1 MSAAQ
6 PIIMKSATDADTT
19 AEALAAKPS
28 LVGAS
33 MAELTD
39 LVSTMGIEKFRAK
52 QLWQWIYNKGVTD
65 FSAMHTIN
73 KQTQALLDT
82 HVSIKRAAVS
92 KNAVSY
98 DATQKWLVK
107 FADGR
112 EVETVYIPD
121 HPRGTLCISSQVG
134 CTLACTFCHTGTQ
147 ALVRNLT
154 TAEIVTQM
162 LIARDTMGD
171 WGIRAKSV
179 DAASPEPA
187 KQRARQD
194 STSSSEANRKIT
206 NVVFMGMGEPLF
218 NFDHVVKA
226 CNILTDPDGI
236 GLSKRKVTVS
246 TSGVVPKIR
255 ELGEKTGV
263 NLAVS
268 LHAVR
273 DDLRDE
279 IVPINRKYKI
289 AELMEACR
297 DYVKIVPSRRI
308 MFEYVMLKGVNDSD
322 DDARALVKLLKGI
335 PSKVNLIPFN
345 PWPGSPY
352 ECSSNNR
359 IHAFGR
365 ILMEA
370 GIASPIR
377 KTRGDDI
384 MAACGQLKSLSERK
398 KGEKVKRV

>member
-1 MSAAQ
+1 MSTAN
-6 PIIMKSATDADTT
+6 PIIMKSATHADTA
-19 AEALAAKPS
+19 AEALATKPS
-28 LVGAS
+28 LVGMS
-33 MAELTD
+33 MPELVD
-39 LVSTMGIEKFRAK
+39 MVSTMGIEKFRAK
-52 QLWQWIYNKGVTD
+52 QLWQWLYNKGVTD

-82 HVSIKRAAVS
+82 SVSIARAAVT

-98 DATQKWLVK
+98 DETQKWLVK
-107 FADGR
+107 FADGH

-154 TAEIVTQM
+154 AAEIVTQL
-162 LIARDTMGD
+162 LIARDTLND
-171 WGIRAKSV
+171 WGIRAKSA
-179 DAASPEPA
+179 D
-187 KQRARQD
+187 K
-194 STSSSEANRKIT
+194 EANQRKIT

-226 CNILTDPDGI
+226 CNILTDPDGV

-289 AELMEACR
+289 AELMDACR

-359 IHAFGR
+359 IHSFGR
-365 ILMEA
+365 ILMDA

-377 KTRGDDI
+377 KTRGEDI